1 MNDSTQDPLNPSS
14 PGTPGAGQ
22 SESSAAEEKH
32 SFGSAKK
39 DDFPESKKRVRGELA
54 DDGRKPIEAVLHDCR
69 RTFYLAFAITGMVD
83 ILGITPMLFMMNVM
97 DKALSSRSGVTL
109 ISLTVLVVALYIFWS
124 AIEWIRSRLLTR
136 LSLRIDWD
144 LSADIFDASFRRH
157 VGRKNVDVHQLLG
170 DLTNLRQ
177 FLTGQG
183 LLTIIDAPF
192 AIVFITI
199 GAIFHPFLAIF
210 ALGASILM
218 LIATYF
224 TQKVTSPILKVAS
237 DAQSEAARVA
247 SNSLRHA
254 ESTLALGMMGAVR
267 QKWYRHHHKFLLNQ
281 VNASEASGLAG
292 GISGFLSKSLPSLQM
307 ALGAFLAM
315 EGLIT
320 AGTVMAA
327 SMLISKSVSPI
338 QKLLGG
344 WKDIVGARQSYD
356 RLNALLISDTK
367 RQTQMQLPPVMGNL
381 TVSKTAVVPPG
392 HNKAVLF
399 DIDFKVNPGQVV
411 AVVGPSAAG
420 KTCLARLLI
429 GVWKPAR
436 GSVRLDGVEIS
447 DWDHDE
453 FGPQIGYVPQEIE
466 FFEGT
471 VAENIARLGE
481 IDPDKVVQA
490 TKLIGMHEVILAFPK
505 GYDTELGESGFA
517 LSGGQRQRLAICRAI
532 YGMPKFIVMDEPNAN
547 LDEIGE
553 SALVH
558 AINFL
563 KTQGCAV
570 VITTHR
576 PRLVGAADN
585 LLVLRNGSQ
594 VGFGPAEEMIN
605 AVRNLQVVGKTK
617 DAEGSASSALRE
629 GTNDSVITG
638 SASGAGSNQVDAS

>member
-1 MNDSTQDPLNPSS
+1 MNDSTQDPLKPGSPST
-14 PGTPGAGQ
+14 PGVPGAGQ
-22 SESSAAEEKH
+22 SASSATEEKH
-32 SFGSAKK
+32 SFGSSKK
-39 DDFPESKKRVRGELA
+39 DDFPEAKKRVRGELA
-54 DDGRKPIEAVLHDCR
+54 DDGRKPIAAVLHECR
-69 RTFYLAFAITGMVD
+69 RTFYLAI
-83 ILGITPMLFMMNVM
+83 GITVVVDLLSIVPILYMLNVM
-97 DKALSSRSGVTL
+97 DKAINSRSEVTL
-109 ISLTVLVVALYIFWS
+109 ISLTVLVIALYLFWS

-177 FLTGQG
+177 FLTGDG
-183 LLTIIDAPF
+183 ILTIIDAPF
-192 AIVFITI
+192 ALIFIAI
-199 GAIFHPFLAIF
+199 GAIFHPILAVF
-210 ALGASILM
+210 ALGASIVM
-218 LIATYF
+218 LIATYL

-267 QKWYRHHHKFLLNQ
+267 KQWYRQHHKFLLNQ
-281 VNASEASGLAG
+281 VNASEASGLTG
-292 GISGFLSKSLPSLQM
+292 GFSGFLSKCLPSLQM
-307 ALGAFLAM
+307 GLGAYLAM
-315 EGLIT
+315 QGLIT
-320 AGTVMAA
+320 AGMVMAA
-327 SMLISKSVSPI
+327 SMLISKAVSPI
-338 QKLLGG
+338 QKLLAN

-356 RLNALLISDTK
+356 RLNALLISDSK

-392 HNKAVLF
+392 HDKAVLF

-481 IDPDKVVQA
+481 IDAEKVVQA
-490 TKLIGMHEVILAFPK
+490 AKLIGMHEVILAFPK
-505 GYDTELGESGFA
+505 GYDTELGQSGFA

-558 AINFL
+558 AINYL
-563 KTQGCAV
+563 KSQGSAV

-594 VGFGPAEEMIN
+594 VGFGPADEMIN
-605 AVRNLQVVGKTK
+605 AVRNLQVVGKPK
-617 DAEGSASSALRE
+617 EASDSTGPALKE
-629 GTNDSVITG
+629 GTSDQVITG
-638 SASGAGSNQVDAS
+638 SGQGDAS